1 MEFLKKF
8 GRYILTRDFL
18 KVLGIILLI
27 HVIIIGGMIY
37 YLDSYTNHGEK
48 LEVPNLKGM
57 NVRNITEMLEE
68 KDLKFE
74 VVDQVYNPKLAEG
87 TIIDQDPGPTAKTA
101 VFVKSERTIRLRVT
115 KRTSFVEMPN
125 LVDKSERFATT
136 ILKNRGLRYK
146 ISYRNTPE
154 SSGAVME
161 QRYKGGRVKEG
172 TRVPVGSVIQVI
184 VGRYEGAEPIPV
196 IDLYGLTI
204 NEAKERLALHPG
216 ITFFP
221 VCDECVTP
229 EDSLR
234 ARIVSQT
241 PEFYLEGEPTLMPSV
256 GTVSAT
262 AVLNFVDTRPPRKE
276 PSGDGTQGVKP
287 NTPQ

>member
-8 GRYILTRDFL
+8 GRYLLTRDFL
-18 KVLGIILLI
+18 KVAGIILLVHI
-27 HVIIIGGMIY
+27 VIIGGTIL
-37 YLDSYTNHGEK
+37 YLGSYTNHGEK
-48 LEVPNLKGM
+48 IEVPNLVGM
-57 NVRNITEMLEE
+57 NVRNIADVLEE

-87 TIIDQDPGPTAKTA
+87 TIVDQDPGPTKKTN
-101 VFVKSERTIRLRVT
+101 VHVKSERTIRIRVT
-115 KRTSFVEMPN
+115 KRSSFVEMPN
-125 LVDKSERFATT
+125 LIDKSERFATT

-154 SSGAVME
+154 SNGAVLE
-161 QRYKGGRVKEG
+161 QRFKGGRVKEG
-172 TRVPVGSVIQVI
+172 TRIPVGSIIQII
-184 VGRYEGAEPIPV
+184 VGRYEGGEPVPV

-204 NEAKERLALHPG
+204 SEAKERLSIYPG

-221 VCDECVTP
+221 VCEECVSK

-234 ARIVSQT
+234 ARIMTQN
-241 PEFYLEGEPTLMPSV
+241 PEFFLEGDPALMPSV

-262 AVLNFVDTRPPRKE
+262 AVLNFVDNRPKKE
-276 PSGDGTQGVKP
+276 STGEVTPGVKP
-287 NTPQ
+287 NAPN